1 MTRAPNALASDACP
15 LLPAMRNLP
24 LAWKIV
30 LTVVLLFLAAG
41 YVAALA
47 NIYAQNELVDGRP
60 GLSPR
65 DLVLKYAGG
74 DVEVKAGQA
83 APSRMLEMIQ
93 GAMRQYFS
101 DDASYRVLHEWLKSG
116 AGEQAFR
123 TARDD
128 LSPEDVFIADCLR
141 CHAADSG
148 EEIGTK
154 SPFGPDQFTPDYK
167 LISKFA
173 LPHEPGQTVVHRDP
187 VDWRDLAMSSHAHLL
202 AVPMFLILLATLFL
216 WAGWPAG
223 RSRAGQITRG
233 AIAASPLAA
242 FLLDVACWWLARLPG
257 VGRLFALA
265 IAGTGALFGLGF
277 AVQWLVVMR
286 SLWAGRTGD

>member
-1 MTRAPNALASDACP
+1 MDRTTPPAAAGPPAPWPGLSD
-15 LLPAMRNLP
+15 LP

-47 NIYAQNELVDGRP
+47 NIYAQNERVDGQP

-65 DLVLKYAGG
+65 DLILKYAGG
-74 DVEVKAGQA
+74 DVRLEQGQA

-101 DDASYRVLHEWLKSG
+101 DDASYRVLYEWLKAG
-116 AGEQAFR
+116 ASEEAFTR
-123 TARDD
+123 TRDD
-128 LSPEDVFIADCLR
+128 LSPQDVIIADCLR

-148 EEIGTK
+148 EQVGTK

-167 LISKFA
+167 QIAKFA
-173 LPHEPGQTVVHRDP
+173 LPHEPGQQTVHREP

-202 AVPMFLILLATLFL
+202 SVPMFLILLATLFL
-216 WAGWPAG
+216 WAGWPPGADR
-223 RSRAGQITRG
+223 RSQIVRG
-233 AIAASPLAA
+233 LLAALPLTA

-257 VGRLFALA
+257 VGPVFALT

-277 AVQWLVVMR
+277 AVQWLVVLR
-286 SLWAGRTGD
+286 TLWSRGA